1 MSKNEHSL
9 DLPQAT
15 LSSINDTLEK
25 FIYLFIFIRVNNKQ
39 HKASNSD
46 NFTGFNS
53 DNKKNEY
60 TTLLRLFY
68 TKESRRTF

>member
-46 NFTGFNS
+46 NLYWFQF
-53 DNKKNEY
+53 
-60 TTLLRLFY
+60 
-68 TKESRRTF
+68 